1 MLGSETADASTGWD
15 KRMSQEA
22 AILFANETFY
32 EAFQA
37 RDLATMEQLW
47 AEDLPVACIHPGWQA
62 LTTREAVME
71 SWSSILTNPDSPQVS
86 CRNAQAFQSAETAFV
101 ICYEVIGRSVLVA
114 TNIFVSQ
121 EGQWRLIHHQA
132 GACNLDAESLE
143 EPPEPAP
150 LQ

>member
-1 MLGSETADASTGWD
+1 
-15 KRMSQEA
+15 MSQEA
-22 AILFANETFY
+22 AILFANQAFY

-62 LTTREAVME
+62 LTTREEVME
-71 SWSSILTNPDSPQVS
+71 SWSAILNNPDSPRVS
-86 CRNAQAFQSAETAFV
+86 CRNAQAFQSADTAFV

-121 EGQWRLIHHQA
+121 QGQWRLIHHQA
-132 GACNLDAESLE
+132 GACNLDPEALE
-143 EPPEPAP
+143 EPPEPTAV
-150 LQ
+150 Q